1 MALVS
6 SATFFH
12 AYSQGVCQAR
22 CTTGLLK
29 SMALFL
35 LVGQHPKSSYTS
47 IFGKEAWL
55 ALCFF
60 AKDSRSL
67 TNKNLRQLLSQMHMY
82 TDCKH
87 QEDLQREQTSEITE
101 RFMVLYCLSI
111 CLQPGSRNA
120 AILRSRH
127 GPFQVQDGITA
138 MGHACLN
145 RLT

>member
-6 SATFFH
+6 SATFSR

-22 CTTGLLK
+22 CATGLLK
-29 SMALFL
+29 SMTLFL
-35 LVGQHPKSSYTS
+35 LAGQHPKSSYTS
-47 IFGKEAWL
+47 IFGIRAWL
-55 ALCFF
+55 ALCFL
-60 AKDSRSL
+60 AKDSHSP
-67 TNKNLRQLLSQMHMY
+67 TDKNLRQFLSQMHMY

-87 QEDLQREQTSEITE
+87 QEDLQREQTSEIIE

-120 AILRSRH
+120 AILCSRR
-127 GPFQVQDGITA
+127 GPFQVHDGITA